1 MKMAELPP
9 MKEYLDTLKRD
20 GTLECYEMHLLS
32 RWEKNK
38 EKKLVQHMIS
48 QVFLLG
54 INFTSKPTR
63 NSDENFPFTTV

>member
-1 MKMAELPP
+1 MKMAELRP

-48 QVFLLG
+48 QVYLLG

-63 NSDENFPFTTV
+63 NSDKNLPFTIV

>member
-1 MKMAELPP
+1 MLKREEKMKMAELRP

-38 EKKLVQHMIS
+38 EKKLVHTHDFS
-48 QVFLLG
+48 SLFVRHKFH
-54 INFTSKPTR
+54 
-63 NSDENFPFTTV
+63 